1 MVCQRTA
8 FAVPQ
13 MSQKQHGL
21 SICEKYRIVV
31 IRSEAK
37 DLNSHTDSKAFLH
50 PADYPLRSPTSTNET
65 PGAPLLSTRTQPC
78 TIDRAEL
85 EPHAQ
90 TASASPGSGNAAP
103 DFAFAPAPNSP
114 LARFAGIDAQ
124 LNGSSVDLKSV
135 CDAIRRDPLLAGRVV
150 QLSRALAGESGSGI
164 SCIEEAV
171 VLQGAERFRMTL
183 LSAALLD
190 LRSRAAY
197 PLNDPGLVRHGV
209 LSALAG
215 ERLARRARY
224 PRADLAYLFA
234 LVHPLGNSRGRRICR
249 WSRDAAAEAEADS
262 PERVHDG
269 NSAASLNERAAIADW
284 HFDPPLASLLGGQLK
299 MHEVRLEPAL
309 VRIVELACTK
319 ACARS
324 REVLEWSCA
333 LEALGN

>member
-1 MVCQRTA
+1 M
-8 FAVPQ
+8 
-13 MSQKQHGL
+13 
-21 SICEKYRIVV
+21 
-31 IRSEAK
+31 
-37 DLNSHTDSKAFLH
+37 
-50 PADYPLRSPTSTNET
+50 
-65 PGAPLLSTRTQPC
+65 STRTQPC
-78 TIDRAEL
+78 TIDRIAL
-85 EPHAQ
+85 RGAQ
-90 TASASPGSGNAAP
+90 RRNDSAALHDAP
-103 DFAFAPAPNSP
+103 PDLVFARAHNSP
-114 LARFAGIDAQ
+114 LERFAGIDAQ

-150 QLSRALAGESGSGI
+150 QLSRALAGDSGAGI

-190 LRSRAAY
+190 LRSRAAF

-269 NSAASLNERAAIADW
+269 ITAAGFDERAAIADW
-284 HFDPPLASLLGGQLK
+284 HFDPPLAALLGSQLK
-299 MHEVRLEPAL
+299 MQEFRLDSAL
-309 VRIVELACTK
+309 ARIVELACAR